1 MTLDKLSSS
10 LQDSLKSLLRLS
22 VVDKAAVKELTKD
35 LQRALL
41 QADVNVKLVLEI
53 SKRIEER
60 ALHEKIP
67 PGVSRK
73 EHIVKVLY
81 DELARFLGEKP
92 AKIPIERSI
101 TNIIMLIGI
110 QGSGKTTTSVK
121 LARFLRKR
129 GIKTALVC
137 ADTYRPGAY
146 AQLKQLAATANVPV
160 YGEEGNQD
168 PLKIAKR
175 GVELFRKDQYYS
187 IIVDTAGRHKDEA
200 NLIRE
205 MRSIASLIKPN
216 QIMMVIDG
224 TIGQQAITQAEA
236 FHQATKIG
244 SIAVAKLDG
253 SARGGGALSA
263 VAATGAPITFIGTGE
278 KIEDLEL
285 FDPSRFAGRLLGM
298 GDLRGLIEKVKEAEI
313 SVPEDTTKAML
324 SGKITLTGLLEQLEG
339 LRKLGPL
346 GKIMKMVPG
355 LGFDLT
361 DSMEQLSEEKMDS
374 WKAIIHSMTPE
385 ERENPKKLNASRVR
399 RIARGSG
406 CREKDVKDLVR
417 QFEAMKKMM
426 KSLKRRHHPFKMLEK
441 KMLREMKT

>member
-1 MTLDKLSSS
+1 
-10 LQDSLKSLLRLS
+10 
-22 VVDKAAVKELTKD
+22 
-35 LQRALL
+35 
-41 QADVNVKLVLEI
+41 
-53 SKRIEER
+53 
-60 ALHEKIP
+60 
-67 PGVSRK
+67 
-73 EHIVKVLY
+73 
-81 DELARFLGEKP
+81 
-92 AKIPIERSI
+92 
-101 TNIIMLIGI
+101 MLIGI

-129 GIKTALVC
+129 GIKAALVC

-146 AQLKQLAATANVPV
+146 SQLKQLAATAGIPV
-160 YGEEGNQD
+160 HGEKDSQD
-168 PLKIAKR
+168 PLKIAKH
-175 GVELFRKDQYYS
+175 GVELFRKDRYDA
-187 IIVDTAGRHKDEA
+187 IIVDTAGRHKAEA

-205 MRSIASLIKPN
+205 MRNIAALIRPN
-216 QIMMVIDG
+216 QIIMVIDG

-244 SIAVAKLDG
+244 SIVVAKLDG

-278 KIEDLEL
+278 KVEDLEL

-298 GDLRGLIEKVKEAEI
+298 GDLRGLVEKVKEAEI
-313 SVPEDTTKAML
+313 SVPEDTAKAML
-324 SGKITLTGLLEQLEG
+324 SGKITLTGLLDQLEG

-346 GKIMKMVPG
+346 GKIMKMIPG

-361 DSMEQLSEEKMDS
+361 ESMEHLSEEKMAS
-374 WKAIIHSMTPE
+374 WKAIIQSMTPE
-385 ERENPKKLNASRVR
+385 ERENPKILNASRVR

-426 KSLKRRHHPFKMLEK
+426 KSMKRRHHPFKMLEK
-441 KMLREMKT
+441 KLLREMKT